1 MHDVFG
7 LDPKFLSD
15 LQEKNRPTIEQIFP
29 DLKINEA
36 KSNFIE
42 ADIDT
47 TLLSDL
53 HMMIRSK
60 GEVYSQQSDASSSE
74 EEQINQ
80 LDGENHT
87 IKENTAIDNIEQKSN
102 FKSQKI
108 DKKNKDFDE

>member
-1 MHDVFG
+1 LEDYEQDDHNGELHHITFITNTGQILGVSQGMHDVFG

-60 GEVYSQQSDASSSE
+60 GEVYS
-74 EEQINQ
+74 
-80 LDGENHT
+80 
-87 IKENTAIDNIEQKSN
+87 
-102 FKSQKI
+102 
-108 DKKNKDFDE
+108 